1 MTRFTRTTSNK
12 ATSRTD
18 GRRVTAALVAVAI
31 ALVAARAGG
40 AQTPSQVVDGLANQV
55 VPILQ
60 DKSLTSD
67 QKREKIEQIAY
78 TAMDFD
84 TLSKLV
90 LARNWSK
97 FSSAQQIEFVQ
108 EFKRHLSVTYGR
120 NVDNYH
126 NEKVQILGEREATRG
141 DVVVQTKI
149 LRGSHSEDVL
159 VDYRLRQKDAQWK
172 IIDVVVEGVSLV
184 SNFRS
189 QFEDIVATGGPDKL
203 IALLKEKNIKGEPLQ
218 EPTPKA

>member
-1 MTRFTRTTSNK
+1 MTRSTRTTSKK
-12 ATSRTD
+12 ATSRTN

-60 DKSLTSD
+60 DKSLSSD

-78 TAMDFD
+78 AAMDFD

-141 DVVVQTKI
+141 
-149 LRGSHSEDVL
+149 
-159 VDYRLRQKDAQWK
+159 
-172 IIDVVVEGVSLV
+172 
-184 SNFRS
+184 
-189 QFEDIVATGGPDKL
+189 
-203 IALLKEKNIKGEPLQ
+203 
-218 EPTPKA
+218 